1 MTVEFEGSWVQCS
14 YRKNIFESSDRTDFE
29 SGKYYWLLDRHGQ
42 IEKCRLVRS
51 SSDKT
56 RITPRARYLDTDY
69 IIGWIPDDRKIHIA
83 RLMTD
88 GDWNGEDFVLFTGSE
103 E

>member
-14 YRKNIFESSDRTDFE
+14 YENNQFESEDRQDFE
-29 SGKYYWLLDRHGQ
+29 SGKYYWLMDIHGQ
-42 IEKCRLVRS
+42 IERCRLVYS
-51 SSDKT
+51 GKKV
-56 RITPRARYLDTDY
+56 RITPRARYLDTDRV
-69 IIGWIPDDRKIHIA
+69 IGWMPDDTKIHIA

-88 GDWNGEDFVLFTGSE
+88 GDWDGKDFVEFTGGE